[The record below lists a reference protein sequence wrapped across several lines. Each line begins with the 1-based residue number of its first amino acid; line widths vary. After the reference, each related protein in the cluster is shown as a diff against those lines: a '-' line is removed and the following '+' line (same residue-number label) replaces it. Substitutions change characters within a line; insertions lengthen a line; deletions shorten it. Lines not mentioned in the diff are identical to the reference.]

1 MVNQQGKVSE
11 VIQAC
16 THVLPTSVRV
26 KRKQMQM
33 KVIAYD
39 NINKVQGSPEHAGVD
54 DIEKEDFSFIIFV
67 MVVCCNPM

>member
-16 THVLPTSVRV
+16 THVLPTTVRV
-26 KRKQMQM
+26 KWKQMQM

-39 NINKVQGSPEHAGVD
+39 YMNKVQGSPEHASVD
-54 DIEKEDFSFIIFV
+54 DSAEDEFSFIIL
-67 MVVCCNPM
+67 